1 MTIIAGFRC
10 SGGIVLCA
18 DTQETVGEIS
28 KRNVP
33 KLRYESLDPLL
44 SGIDLGVAFCGASN
58 NGPFVDKIVDLA
70 WDAAKRTTSLDDAAK
85 AIEETIKTAYQEFGE
100 IYQSGYCPEA
110 DLVYGIKMQGDSRL
124 FSALGPIV
132 NQQEEYH
139 SGGIGYYMADF
150 LTKRMYNR
158 YLNIHQ
164 CVILAAYILF
174 QAKEHVDGCGGESH
188 IAILRE
194 EGPSGRIDQDRIDT
208 ITKNLELADHN
219 LGKLLLTSADVEVSN
234 EDFEKEFNDAAGL
247 LKIFRNNH
255 MESLDQWKLYKDS
268 FDKMFGVSR
277 IRDNLGLSPDS
288 ET

>member
-132 NQQEEYH
+132 NQQE
-139 SGGIGYYMADF
+139 
-150 LTKRMYNR
+150 
-158 YLNIHQ
+158 
-164 CVILAAYILF
+164 LF
-174 QAKEHVDGCGGESH
+174 T
-188 IAILRE
+188 
-194 EGPSGRIDQDRIDT
+194 ID
-208 ITKNLELADHN
+208 L
-219 LGKLLLTSADVEVSN
+219 
-234 EDFEKEFNDAAGL
+234 
-247 LKIFRNNH
+247 
-255 MESLDQWKLYKDS
+255 
-268 FDKMFGVSR
+268 
-277 IRDNLGLSPDS
+277 
-288 ET
+288 